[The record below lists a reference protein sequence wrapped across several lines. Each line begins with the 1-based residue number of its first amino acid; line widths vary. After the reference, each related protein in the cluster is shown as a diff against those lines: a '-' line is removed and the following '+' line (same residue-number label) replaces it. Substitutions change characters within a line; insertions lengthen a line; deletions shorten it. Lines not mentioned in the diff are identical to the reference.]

1 MRPLAGRGKR
11 HSGLPL
17 RAFSRAGV
25 LQSRK
30 ARRFCQDAHD
40 LREAPSQKLRAPV
53 LQASESSLRLPKLVQ
68 RGNRLDFFIYFFV
81 GLPPHGRL
89 TRITQNLSRQR
100 LGHCSA

>member
-30 ARRFCQDAHD
+30 ARRFCQDGRD
-40 LREAPSQKLRAPV
+40 LEGGPPGRVNA
-53 LQASESSLRLPKLVQ
+53 ASPGPLGATGRVSSDPMDMKS
-68 RGNRLDFFIYFFV
+68 N
-81 GLPPHGRL
+81 P
-89 TRITQNLSRQR
+89 T
-100 LGHCSA
+100 